1 MYIKRKITK
10 KMFTFVAE
18 FYQGDEFGLNTY
30 NIMKRIIII
39 AIAALFMSMGFSS
52 CGYNTMVSKEEA
64 VASAAGNMQTAY
76 QKRADLIPN
85 LVATVKSYAEY
96 EAGTLT
102 AVVEARSKASSVI
115 LDTENLTEENLKA
128 FQAAQNEMSGA
139 LSRLLVTV
147 EQYPDLKANQNYL
160 DLQSQ
165 LESCENSIANARRQF
180 NEAVQSYNTYIR
192 KFPTNIIAGIFG
204 FDKKP
209 YFEASESAQEAPDV
223 KNLFE

>member
-1 MYIKRKITK
+1 
-10 KMFTFVAE
+10 
-18 FYQGDEFGLNTY
+18 
-30 NIMKRIIII
+30 MKRIIII
-39 AIAALFMSMGFSS
+39 AIAVLFMVMGLSS

-64 VASAAGNMQTAY
+64 VTSAVGNLQAVY

-85 LVATVKSYAEY
+85 LVATVKNYAEY

-102 AVVEARSKASSVI
+102 AVVEARAKATSVT
-115 LDTENLTEENLKA
+115 LDAENLTEENLKA
-128 FQAAQNEMSGA
+128 FQAAQDEMSGT

-165 LESCENSIANARRQF
+165 LEGCENSIANARRQF
-180 NEAVQSYNTYIR
+180 NEAVQDYNTFIR
-192 KFPTNIIAGIFG
+192 MFPTNLIAKLFG

-209 YFEASESAQEAPDV
+209 YFEASEGAEKAPDV
-223 KNLFE
+223 KELFK

>member
-1 MYIKRKITK
+1 
-10 KMFTFVAE
+10 
-18 FYQGDEFGLNTY
+18 
-30 NIMKRIIII
+30 MKRIIVI
-39 AIAALFMSMGFSS
+39 AIAVLFMVMGLSS

-64 VASAAGNMQTAY
+64 VTSAVGNLQAVY

-85 LVATVKSYAEY
+85 LVATVKNYAEY

-102 AVVEARSKASSVI
+102 AVVEARAKATSVT
-115 LDTENLTEENLKA
+115 LDAENLTEENLKA
-128 FQAAQNEMSGA
+128 FQAAQDEMSGA

-165 LESCENSIANARRQF
+165 LEGCENSIANARRQF
-180 NEAVQSYNTYIR
+180 NEAVQDYNTFIR
-192 KFPTNIIAGIFG
+192 MFPTNLIAKLFG

-209 YFEASESAQEAPDV
+209 YFEASEGAEKAPDV
-223 KNLFE
+223 KELFK